1 MPKPPRG
8 PARPLPTH
16 HIWKVGRR
24 TRGCAGWCAESML
37 DHHRISNFLVCL
49 NMRPFRASRNRRPR
63 DEAVTGE
70 KKPPPGWR
78 LQTTY
83 LPHRCRLADRRRS
96 SVGTHRGR
104 GSKWR
109 RRTEQQ
115 LPADASA
122 HASASE
128 APPLEAGA
136 SSSDADAD
144 AATSGKK
151 RERRPAACRSRARA
165 ATARPPVGIRRSA
178 RQVPDDAGPVAVT
191 HNPEERAERRQK
203 RVSKQAEKLAAA
215 NASLAAGGV
224 DGLKGHEAKALLRA
238 AGQRLGGDKR
248 ELKARWKAYSQAQ
261 GQSLPITA
269 VAEAVVAE
277 DVDDD
282 DAEPTSSVEVAAHE
296 LRGGARRRGAAG
308 SRAIA
313 RRRHRGPLHRL
324 ELVDECARHGGVRK
338 MHGGSGVQG
347 ARETEIAEERGRR
360 DRECYDVLREPT
372 RIDSHAHLRVGLR

>member
-1 MPKPPRG
+1 MRC
-8 PARPLPTH
+8 
-16 HIWKVGRR
+16 VG
-24 TRGCAGWCAESML
+24 
-37 DHHRISNFLVCL
+37 
-49 NMRPFRASRNRRPR
+49 
-63 DEAVTGE
+63 
-70 KKPPPGWR
+70 
-78 LQTTY
+78 
-83 LPHRCRLADRRRS
+83 
-96 SVGTHRGR
+96 
-104 GSKWR
+104 
-109 RRTEQQ
+109 
-115 LPADASA
+115 
-122 HASASE
+122 

-151 RERRPAACRSRARA
+151 RELPAGGVPQPRGRPRLGHRWDS
-165 ATARPPVGIRRSA
+165 TVGEW
-178 RQVPDDAGPVAVT
+178 VPDDAGPVAVT

-282 DAEPTSSVEVAAHE
+282 DAEPTFRRRRCRPRLVGSVD
-296 LRGGARRRGAAG
+296 GGRRRGAAG

-324 ELVDECARHGGVRK
+324 ELVDECARHGGVRDARRFRCS
-338 MHGGSGVQG
+338 GS
-347 ARETEIAEERGRR
+347 ER
-360 DRECYDVLREPT
+360 DR
-372 RIDSHAHLRVGLR
+372 DSRGER